1 MPQIV
6 NKKSVLD
13 MAMGAI
19 AEITDYEVERVVA
32 NIMDP
37 NTSATAKRKITITLT
52 FAPDD
57 YRQQIGMDAQ
67 AKTALAPIQPV
78 RTSLCITKG
87 RDGSLLLAEMTPQ
100 VPGQVDMDGDETP
113 MPAMARVARRVLIE
127 RMNDMEVSFLKD
139 AIDRVAEMAKPFTFE
154 FAGRQFCSA
163 ELHEI
168 RPEVDF
174 PARYSVDTLDALV
187 KLIRTEGAH
196 YSPLLYVRVDS
207 ARRVVV
213 DTTYTG
219 AEWAAFTRAP
229 LYEAV
234 TDVPS
239 ITVNQNMNQ
248 DRAVIELQSLYAVT
262 DDRDYL
268 LALLSRID
276 VNQGVSSVDNGISQ
290 EVSVRTGAVLK
301 EQQTV
306 QPIVRLQ
313 PYRTFLEVEQPAS
326 DFLLRLDK
334 EGRPALYE
342 ADGGA
347 WKLEAK
353 RSIAAYLGEQLA
365 DLVESGN
372 VVVMI

>member
-1 MPQIV
+1 
-6 NKKSVLD
+6 
-13 MAMGAI
+13 
-19 AEITDYEVERVVA
+19 
-32 NIMDP
+32 
-37 NTSATAKRKITITLT
+37 
-52 FAPDD
+52 
-57 YRQQIGMDAQ
+57 
-67 AKTALAPIQPV
+67 
-78 RTSLCITKG
+78 
-87 RDGSLLLAEMTPQ
+87 
-100 VPGQVDMDGDETP
+100 
-113 MPAMARVARRVLIE
+113 
-127 RMNDMEVSFLKD
+127 MEVSFLKD
-139 AIDRVAEMAKPFTFE
+139 AIDRVVELAKPFTFE

-168 RPEVDF
+168 RPKVDF

-196 YSPLLYVRVDS
+196 YSHLMYVRVDS

-219 AEWAAFTRAP
+219 AEGAAFTRAP

-239 ITVNQNMNQ
+239 ISINQSISQ
-248 DRAVIELQSLYAVT
+248 ERAVVELQSLYAIT
-262 DDRDYL
+262 PDRDYL
-268 LALLSRID
+268 LSLLSRID

-334 EGRPALYE
+334 EGHPALYE

-353 RSIAAYLGEQLA
+353 RNIAAYLGEQLA

>member
-1 MPQIV
+1 
-6 NKKSVLD
+6 
-13 MAMGAI
+13 
-19 AEITDYEVERVVA
+19 
-32 NIMDP
+32 
-37 NTSATAKRKITITLT
+37 
-52 FAPDD
+52 
-57 YRQQIGMDAQ
+57 
-67 AKTALAPIQPV
+67 
-78 RTSLCITKG
+78 
-87 RDGSLLLAEMTPQ
+87 
-100 VPGQVDMDGDETP
+100 
-113 MPAMARVARRVLIE
+113 
-127 RMNDMEVSFLKD
+127 MEVSFLKD
-139 AIDRVAEMAKPFTFE
+139 AIDRVVELAKPFTLE
-154 FAGRQFCSA
+154 THGGHQFCSA
-163 ELHEI
+163 ILREFKPNVES
-168 RPEVDF
+168 PE
-174 PARYSVDTLDALV
+174 RYSVDTLEALV
-187 KLIRTEGAH
+187 KLIRTEGIDH
-196 YSPLLYVRVDS
+196 SPKLYVRVDS
-207 ARRVVV
+207 SRRVMV
-213 DTTYTG
+213 DTTYTHRDY
-219 AEWAAFTRAP
+219 AEYSRLP

-239 ITVNQNMNQ
+239 ISIDQSISQ
-248 DRAVIELQSLYAVT
+248 DRAIVELQSLYAVT
-262 DDRDYL
+262 PDRDYL
-268 LALLSRID
+268 LSLLSRID

-353 RSIAAYLGEQLA
+353 RNIAAYLGEQLA